1 MLEQMFREKGSD
13 PLYLY
18 ANMAMGPVVPDP
30 AGQSDMLGDDLL
42 KSSTYGISNLR
53 YIMRHLMEWCSDE
66 GDSYL
71 RMTEMYDAGVKQF
84 FKYMNNCAGSLIS
97 TWSRW
102 VENVVWRQWSDQ

>member
-42 KSSTYGISNLR
+42 KSSTYGHIEFAVYYATSNGMVFGRRRFLP
-53 YIMRHLMEWCSDE
+53 SDD
-66 GDSYL
+66 G
-71 RMTEMYDAGVKQF
+71 
-84 FKYMNNCAGSLIS
+84 
-97 TWSRW
+97 
-102 VENVVWRQWSDQ
+102 NV